1 MKSYLKEMSIGE
13 VIDGSVRLYFR
24 NFFTIFLIYLLPLFI
39 VEIVVIAL
47 WPSADPTDQT
57 EQIIVGLMRF
67 AAAIPASAAITVAVS
82 EITLGQKP
90 RVARAYGRV
99 LDVIGRFLWTYLL
112 VMLIFIIG
120 FALLVVPG
128 VVAMVMLMF
137 ATVVVM
143 LERRGGLDA
152 LKRSIQ
158 LGKGYY
164 LRNCGVF
171 LLTMVLIFI
180 VQMVLVIL
188 ADVLILA
195 FDDVQQPGVAAR
207 LLIAAVSNLATPIIL
222 IATALLYYDLRV
234 RKENYD
240 TATLAQDLVG

>member
-24 NFFTIFLIYLLPLFI
+24 NFVTIFLIYLVPLFI
-39 VEIVVIAL
+39 AEIIVIGL
-47 WPSADPTDQT
+47 WPYGNPSEPADQ
-57 EQIIVGLMRF
+57 VLVLLLRL
-67 AAAIPASAAITVAVS
+67 AAAVPASAATTVAVS
-82 EITLGQKP
+82 EIALGQKP
-90 RVARAYGRV
+90 RVTRAYGRV
-99 LDVIGRFLWTYLL
+99 FDVLGRFLWTYLL
-112 VMLIFIIG
+112 VMLIFIVG

-128 VVAMVMLMF
+128 VIAMVLLMF
-137 ATVVVM
+137 ATVAVI

-164 LRNCGVF
+164 LRNLGAF
-171 LLTMVLIFI
+171 LLTMALIYI
-180 VQMVLVIL
+180 VDLVIGFLL
-188 ADVLILA
+188 AFLVLA
-195 FDDVQQPGVAAR
+195 FDDIQQPGIVVR
-207 LLIAAVSNLATPIIL
+207 LVFAVFSNLFTPIIL
-222 IATALLYYDLRV
+222 ITTALLYYDLRV